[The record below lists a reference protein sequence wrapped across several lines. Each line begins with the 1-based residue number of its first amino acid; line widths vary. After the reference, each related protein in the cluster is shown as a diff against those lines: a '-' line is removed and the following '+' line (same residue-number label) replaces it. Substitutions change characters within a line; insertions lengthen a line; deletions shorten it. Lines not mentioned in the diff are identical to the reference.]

1 MRLLSSNI
9 KPYIPSAFDE
19 KKDKQSNLK
28 DSSEIL
34 KIYEESKKEGYNS
47 GFKEGF
53 EKGFEKGYE
62 EGFKKASE
70 DILIEQKKL
79 KSKISD
85 LDKIIHHLVS
95 FKEEQIKS
103 FLPEILG
110 LSIKIAKKIVSTE
123 LSINKKILLNIIK
136 EALEEI
142 SVAEKIIIK
151 INPED
156 FATIKEEIDQI
167 TGENSSIKIIPTN
180 EISQG
185 SCYIETEDNIIDSKV
200 EEKFRELE
208 NAIHS
213 VLYSKD

>member
-19 KKDKQSNLK
+19 KKDKKTNLE
-28 DSSEIL
+28 DSSELL

-79 KSKISD
+79 KSKISE
-85 LDKIIHHLVS
+85 LDKIIHNLVN

-103 FLPEILG
+103 LLPEILE

-136 EALEEI
+136 EALKEV

-156 FATIKEEIDQI
+156 FEKIREEIDQI
-167 TGENSSIKIIPTN
+167 TGENSYIKIIPAH
-180 EISQG
+180 EMSQG
-185 SCYIETEDNIIDSKV
+185 SFYIETEDNVIDSKV
-200 EEKFRELE
+200 EEKFQEIE